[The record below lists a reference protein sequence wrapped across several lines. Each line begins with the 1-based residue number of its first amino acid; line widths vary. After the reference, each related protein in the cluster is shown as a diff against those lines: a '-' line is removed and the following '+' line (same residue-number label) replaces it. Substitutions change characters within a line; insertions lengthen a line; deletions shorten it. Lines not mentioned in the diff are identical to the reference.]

1 MALLKMNLIQ
11 KILAGY
17 ILVVFLIIL
26 VGSIS
31 GYKSGSLG
39 KMVDHLTKEVAAKVR
54 LAGVIES
61 AVFSMRISVEKYIYR
76 NKDEDNLAAEK
87 YIKETIRLL
96 DEASGQLHSPDE
108 QKTLKQMKTKI
119 DEYAEKYRKVVIRF
133 KTRNKN
139 QRSLASE
146 GKTIQDQ
153 LETLSKTT
161 NNKNISSTSL
171 NALKGF
177 INARIEV
184 QHFFADYDS
193 SYADQ
198 ATKTLEKVLEELTAA
213 TAEEFKDILYSV
225 EDYLDNFEGLVAV
238 INKMDTEIKETIL
251 PLAPKIIDLAK
262 KISTS
267 GWTEMGNTR
276 TETEQQVRST
286 RMIIGFIV
294 IFAVSLALIIGI
306 MSAYQMIKPISATVV
321 MLKDIAQGEGD
332 LTKRLEVKTKDEVG
346 ELARWF
352 NFFIEKLQD
361 IINDIAGN
369 VTVLT
374 TSSTDLSDLSGYMA
388 SGATKMSTKSDNVA
402 SAAEEMN
409 SNLTSAA
416 AAMEQAS
423 NNVNMVV
430 ASTEEMTA
438 TINEIAEKSE
448 IANNISTD
456 AVSQAQSVTSKM
468 DKLGVVAKEIGKITE
483 VITEISEQ
491 TNLLALNATIESA
504 RAGEAG
510 KGFAVV
516 ATEIKELAK
525 QTSQAT
531 LKIKEQIGD
540 IQSSTSETATEITE
554 ITQIINNVNEIVSTI
569 ATAVEEQSV
578 TTREIANNISQAS
591 QGISEV
597 NENVAQSSTMAGDIT
612 QNISEVNQS
621 VSEMSNS
628 SSKVNIS
635 AESMSELAG
644 QLKGLVS
651 KFKYES

>member
-1 MALLKMNLIQ
+1 MFKMNLL
-11 KILAGY
+11 KRILAGY
-17 ILVVFLIIL
+17 LFVVLLIIL

-31 GYKSGSLG
+31 VYKTGSLG
-39 KMVDHLTKEVAAKVR
+39 KMVDYLTKDVAAKVR
-54 LAGVIES
+54 LAGGIES

-87 YIKETIRLL
+87 FIKETIRLL
-96 DEASGQLHSPDE
+96 NEASKQLQDPE
-108 QKTLKQMKTKI
+108 ELKVLEQMKSLI
-119 DEYAEKYRKVVIRF
+119 DEYTKKYRNVVIRF
-133 KTRNKN
+133 KARNEN
-139 QRSLASE
+139 QRSLTSE
-146 GKTIQDQ
+146 GKTTQDQ
-153 LETLSKTT
+153 LEALSNIK
-161 NNKNISSTSL
+161 NNIKISSASL
-171 NALKGF
+171 NALKEF
-177 INARIEV
+177 TNARIEA
-184 QHFFADYDS
+184 QHFFADYES
-193 SYADQ
+193 SFADQ
-198 ATKTLEKVLEELTAA
+198 ATKTLNKVLDELTAA
-213 TAEEFKDILYSV
+213 KAEEFKEVLYSA
-225 EDYLDNFEGLVAV
+225 EDYLDAFEGLVAV
-238 INKMDTEIKETIL
+238 TNKMDVEIKETIL
-251 PLAPKIIDLAK
+251 PLAPKIIDLAG
-262 KISTS
+262 KISTD
-267 GWTEMGNTR
+267 GWTEMDNTR
-276 TETEQQVRST
+276 TETEKQVRSI
-286 RMIIGFIV
+286 RRIIISLG
-294 IFAVSLALIIGI
+294 IFSVLLGLIIGI

-346 ELARWF
+346 DLARWF
-352 NFFIEKLQD
+352 NTFIEKLQA

-374 TSSTDLSDLSGYMA
+374 TSSSDLSDLSGYMA
-388 SGATKMSTKSDNVA
+388 TGATKMSTKSDNVA

-423 NNVNMVV
+423 TNVNMVV

-448 IANNISTD
+448 MANNISAD

-525 QTSQAT
+525 QTSEAT

-540 IQSSTSETATEITE
+540 IQSSTSETATEITQ

-578 TTREIANNISQAS
+578 TTKEIANNISQAS
-591 QGISEV
+591 HGISEV
-597 NENVAQSSTMAGDIT
+597 NENVAQSSNMAEDIT
-612 QNISEVNQS
+612 KNISEVNQS

-644 QLKGLVS
+644 QLKDLVS
-651 KFKYES
+651 KFKYESQ